1 MLHVIHIFIIYTIS
15 GIERK
20 NIETRIPIAEV
31 VTCAGFLFVCFL
43 EELIHHFVHP
53 HKKSTTKPPSSK
65 NDINIVIQKNGT
77 TARIEF
83 EMYDSKSKGKFAQE
97 PSKESIES
105 NDNHKNDIVN
115 ENQGQETKSLL
126 RTAFVVASLSFHSAI
141 TGLTLGL
148 EEEASGVWINLA
160 AIASHKFVIAFSVG
174 VEMVSSKVNMH
185 YVFLCKNK
193 ILI

>member
-1 MLHVIHIFIIYTIS
+1 MVEYVLFIVLMLHVIHIFIIYTIS

-97 PSKESIES
+97 PSEESIES

-141 TGLTLGL
+141 TGQR
-148 EEEASGVWINLA
+148 
-160 AIASHKFVIAFSVG
+160 SVQL
-174 VEMVSSKVNMH
+174 VPQSVTFDIVPRCFEN
-185 YVFLCKNK
+185 KNNNC
-193 ILI
+193 